1 MTKKNW
7 VDTSKIPEME
17 PLQADSRSL
26 SEGFH
31 RYLRNHLGH
40 FLGCVPFYIYEAMS
54 LTIRDRI
61 MARWNTTWQ
70 RHKQP
75 GTRKAYYMSLEFL
88 IGRALGNHLLN
99 LDIEKETR
107 EALHTFSVEIGRAHV

>member
-1 MTKKNW
+1 MPKKNW
-7 VDTSKIPEME
+7 VDTSKIPQME

-40 FLGCVPFYIYEAMS
+40 FLSCVPYYIYEAMS

-61 MARWNTTWQ
+61 MARWRT
-70 RHKQP
+70 
-75 GTRKAYYMSLEFL
+75 KASIANEAGDLSGGQCCFL
-88 IGRALGNHLLN
+88 L
-99 LDIEKETR
+99 
-107 EALHTFSVEIGRAHV
+107 SPAH